1 MNQIVMNQIVIDR
14 LFESFSELEKAIRQ
28 AKLSLAKRENA
39 PTDLLGRIECYD
51 EILAKQRAL
60 ANNLTKFVA
69 EQNWL
74 EVERH
79 VKLINNLSWMIR
91 DDAKEVAEGLKTP
104 LSQEQRELMLS

>member
-1 MNQIVMNQIVIDR
+1 
-14 LFESFSELEKAIRQ
+14 
-28 AKLSLAKRENA
+28 
-39 PTDLLGRIECYD
+39 
-51 EILAKQRAL
+51 L

-91 DDAKEVAEGLKTP
+91 DDAKEVAEGLRTP